1 MLHGVK
7 PFVFSIN
14 HQQTTINL
22 SFNLYPLSFFHP
34 SPKLFLTLYTNYFRI
49 FALYWWQVILRVMRK
64 IFLTAAIA
72 IFAISL
78 HAQLVQDLYRI
89 YEPVYRSSKTDSA
102 AVFTPFGI
110 VKPGINYGLSMG
122 TGYSF
127 LGNGIGMSGSY
138 IAPSVTYSNNRLQ
151 VIAGVTLSRTNMH
164 GLKPDG
170 ANFAQP
176 YSGAN
181 PYQAWAYTQYQF
193 SNRFSV
199 FAMGSVSQN
208 QSFFSPYQNYMG
220 TYNSQ
225 QFGVGFNY
233 RLGPKTTIGASL
245 NFVNRNPNNLFYN
258 PYSPFSW

>member
-1 MLHGVK
+1 
-7 PFVFSIN
+7 
-14 HQQTTINL
+14 
-22 SFNLYPLSFFHP
+22 
-34 SPKLFLTLYTNYFRI
+34 
-49 FALYWWQVILRVMRK
+49 MRK

-72 IFAISL
+72 LYAINSL
-78 HAQLVQDLYRI
+78 QAQLVQDLYRI
-89 YEPVYRSSKTDSA
+89 YEPVYRSSETDST

-151 VIAGVTLSRTNMH
+151 VVAGVTLSHTNMH
-164 GLKPDG
+164 GLRPDG

-199 FAMGSVSQN
+199 YAMGAVSQN
-208 QSFFSPYQNYMG
+208 QTLFSPFNSYMG
-220 TYNSQ
+220 TFNSQ

-233 RLGPKTTIGASL
+233 RLGSKTTIGASF
-245 NFVNRNPNNLFYN
+245 NFVNRNPNNLFFN
-258 PYSPFSW
+258 PNSPFGW

>member
-1 MLHGVK
+1 MK
-7 PFVFSIN
+7 
-14 HQQTTINL
+14 
-22 SFNLYPLSFFHP
+22 
-34 SPKLFLTLYTNYFRI
+34 
-49 FALYWWQVILRVMRK
+49 K
-64 IFLTAAIA
+64 IFLTAIVAG
-72 IFAISL
+72 FAIGSL
-78 HAQLVQDLYRI
+78 QAQLVQDLYRI
-89 YEPVYRSSKTDSA
+89 YEPVYNKSQVDSA
-102 AVFTPFGI
+102 VVYTPFGI

-127 LGNGIGMSGSY
+127 MGNGIGMSGSY

-164 GLKPDG
+164 GINSTEG

-176 YSGAN
+176 FNGSN

-193 SNRFSV
+193 SKRFSV

>member
-1 MLHGVK
+1 MK
-7 PFVFSIN
+7 
-14 HQQTTINL
+14 
-22 SFNLYPLSFFHP
+22 
-34 SPKLFLTLYTNYFRI
+34 
-49 FALYWWQVILRVMRK
+49 K
-64 IFLTAAIA
+64 IFLTAIVAG
-72 IFAISL
+72 FAIGSL
-78 HAQLVQDLYRI
+78 QAQLVQDLYRI
-89 YEPVYRSSKTDSA
+89 YEPVYNKSQVDSA
-102 AVFTPFGI
+102 VVYTPFGI

-127 LGNGIGMSGSY
+127 MGNGIGMSGSY

-164 GLKPDG
+164 GINSTEG

-176 YSGAN
+176 FNGSN

-208 QSFFSPYQNYMG
+208 QTFFSPYQNYMG

-233 RLGPKTTIGASL
+233 RLGSKTTIGASL
-245 NFVNRNPNNLFYN
+245 NFVNRNPNTLFFN
-258 PYSPFSW
+258 PYSPFGW

>member
-1 MLHGVK
+1 
-7 PFVFSIN
+7 
-14 HQQTTINL
+14 
-22 SFNLYPLSFFHP
+22 
-34 SPKLFLTLYTNYFRI
+34 
-49 FALYWWQVILRVMRK
+49 MRK
-64 IFLTAAIA
+64 IFLTVVTAF
-72 IFAISL
+72 FAINSL
-78 HAQLVQDLYRI
+78 QAQLVQDLYRI
-89 YEPVYRSSKTDSA
+89 YEPVYRHSETDST
-102 AVFTPFGI
+102 AVFTPYGI

-164 GLKPDG
+164 GINSTEG
-170 ANFAQP
+170 ANVAQP
-176 YSGAN
+176 FNGAN

-208 QSFFSPYQNYMG
+208 QTFFSPYQNYMG

-258 PYSPFSW
+258 PYSPFGW